1 MRHGFF
7 YTQSPGDNSMKN
19 EVVNAISEVQ
29 QPQLAIVKRID
40 EIPGWKPVD
49 KTDVRTERSF
59 EAPKQNST
67 QPKKAKK
74 KQAKN
79 SFKNWNLPIQPEGY
93 LKPRINDLL

>member
-1 MRHGFF
+1 
-7 YTQSPGDNSMKN
+7 MKN
-19 EVVNAISEVQ
+19 EFGNAISEV

-40 EIPGWKPVD
+40 EIPGWKKVID
-49 KTDVRTERSF
+49 KAEARTERSF
-59 EAPKQNST
+59 EPPKQPSN
-67 QPKKAKK
+67 QPKKTKK